1 MSPVSILN
9 LSLSFTGKT
18 LFKDIG
24 FQIEP
29 GDRVGLI
36 GPNGAGK
43 TTLLNIIMG
52 EITPESGETR
62 KWDQG
67 LICDRIIT
75 EQALTPFFQCL
86 V

>member
-1 MSPVSILN
+1 MSLVSILN
-9 LSLSFTGKT
+9 LSLSFMGKT

-36 GPNGAGK
+36 GPSGAGK

-62 KWDQG
+62 KWGQG
-67 LICDRIIT
+67 LICDHIIT